1 MLNNKKTTKL
11 LIFNWVIYFQRNR
24 TLTVLETT

>member
-11 LIFNWVIYFQRNR
+11 LILNWVIYFQRNR